1 MGKVKEKL
9 PTPDTN
15 PVDGDK
21 LIEATK
27 PKNVK
32 KSEEKPKIIKQEVDI
47 NKLRKDLDTLGNW
60 IADIDDDFNEMR
72 KLVTRLANR
81 MGLE

>member
-32 KSEEKPKIIKQEVDI
+32 KSEEKPKKVKPEVD
-47 NKLRKDLDTLGNW
+47 LDELQSDLDNIGNW
-60 IADIDDDFNEMR
+60 VADIDEELR
-72 KLVTRLANR
+72 EISKLVLKMANR
-81 MGLE
+81 MGFK